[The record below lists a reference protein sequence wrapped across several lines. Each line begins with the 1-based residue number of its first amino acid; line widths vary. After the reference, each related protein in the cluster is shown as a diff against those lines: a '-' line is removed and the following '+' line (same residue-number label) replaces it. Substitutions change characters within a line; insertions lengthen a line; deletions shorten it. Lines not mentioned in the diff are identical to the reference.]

1 MVNLGLRRNLG
12 DAYMWEVGR
21 ELGPGRETNTC
32 QQKESKKS
40 GKGSQ
45 AEANT
50 TNKVSRVE
58 HRKTIKEDTVLK
70 KNTALDT

>member
-1 MVNLGLRRNLG
+1 MVHLGLRKDLG

-32 QQKESKKS
+32 QQKEGKES

-45 AEANT
+45 AEAKT

-58 HRKTIKEDTVLK
+58 HGKTIQEDTVLTK
-70 KNTALDT
+70 YCT